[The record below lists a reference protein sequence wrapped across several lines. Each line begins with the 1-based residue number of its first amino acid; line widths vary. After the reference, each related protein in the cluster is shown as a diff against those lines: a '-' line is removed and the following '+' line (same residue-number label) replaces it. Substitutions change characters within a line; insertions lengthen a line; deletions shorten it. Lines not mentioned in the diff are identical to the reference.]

1 MKIVL
6 ITIGKTN
13 NDYLIDGINDYTK
26 RLKKYS
32 NFEIIDVPNV
42 KNTKHL
48 SDYELIK
55 KEGEI
60 ILNQL
65 KDTDHVVLL
74 DDKGKAYTSL
84 TFAQKFQQWLI
95 VGRKRLVFIIGGA
108 YGFSNSL
115 YERGNEKLSLSNM
128 TFSHQMIRLF
138 FLEQMYR
145 AYTILNNEP
154 YHHK

>member
-13 NDYLIDGINDYTK
+13 EKYLIEGINEYNK

-32 NFEIIDVPNV
+32 NFEIIDIPNV

-74 DDKGKAYTSL
+74 DDKGKAFTSL
-84 TFAQKFQQWLI
+84 TFAQKLQQWLI

-108 YGFSNSL
+108 YGFSESL

>member
-13 NDYLIDGINDYTK
+13 EKYLIEGINEYNK

-32 NFEIIDVPNV
+32 NFEIIDIPNV

-55 KEGEI
+55 KEGEL

-74 DDKGKAYTSL
+74 DDKGKAFTSL
-84 TFAQKFQQWLI
+84 TFAQKLQQWLI

-108 YGFSNSL
+108 YGFSESL

>member
-13 NDYLIDGINDYTK
+13 EKYLIEGINEYNK

-32 NFEIIDVPNV
+32 NFEIIDIPNV

-48 SDYELIK
+48 SDYEVIK
-55 KEGEI
+55 KEGEV
-60 ILNQL
+60 ILTQL

-74 DDKGKAYTSL
+74 DDKGKAFTSL
-84 TFAQKFQQWLI
+84 TFAQKLQQWLI

-108 YGFSNSL
+108 YGFSESL

>member
-13 NDYLIDGINDYTK
+13 EKYLIEGINEYNK

-32 NFEIIDVPNV
+32 NFEIIDIPNV

-74 DDKGKAYTSL
+74 DDKGKVFTSL
-84 TFAQKFQQWLI
+84 TFAQKLQQWLI

-108 YGFSNSL
+108 YGFSDSL

>member
-55 KEGEI
+55 KEGEATTEVQCK
-60 ILNQL
+60 LFL
-65 KDTDHVVLL
+65 
-74 DDKGKAYTSL
+74 TS
-84 TFAQKFQQWLI
+84 Q
-95 VGRKRLVFIIGGA
+95 
-108 YGFSNSL
+108 
-115 YERGNEKLSLSNM
+115 EK
-128 TFSHQMIRLF
+128 
-138 FLEQMYR
+138 
-145 AYTILNNEP
+145 
-154 YHHK
+154 

>member
-65 KDTDHVVLL
+65 KDTDHVVLF

-108 YGFSNSL
+108 YGFSDSL